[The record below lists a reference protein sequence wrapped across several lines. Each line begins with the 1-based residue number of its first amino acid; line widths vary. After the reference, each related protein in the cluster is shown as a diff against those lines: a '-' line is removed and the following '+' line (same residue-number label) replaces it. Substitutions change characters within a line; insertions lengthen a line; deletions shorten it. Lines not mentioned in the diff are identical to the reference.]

1 MFYAVV
7 NLHST
12 FQVWPWL
19 KIWTLGLLPVKI
31 STKINSSV
39 HCTATGLTNVIWE
52 HSNPHEVLPVVN
64 SQVGVMVW
72 CGITSAGLIGP
83 YFFEDN
89 VTGASYLAMLDE
101 YLWPAVRYKRL
112 IFQHDGAPAHYERN
126 VRNWLDHKFKNR
138 WIGRRGPTEWP
149 PRSPDLTPCDFFLWG
164 YLKDLVYRQ
173 RPSTIAQLRA
183 TIERCCQEIPLE
195 MFGRTCESVVNR
207 FRDCVACE
215 GQQLTD

>member
-1 MFYAVV
+1 
-7 NLHST
+7 
-12 FQVWPWL
+12 
-19 KIWTLGLLPVKI
+19 
-31 STKINSSV
+31 
-39 HCTATGLTNVIWE
+39 
-52 HSNPHEVLPVVN
+52 
-64 SQVGVMVW
+64 MVW
-72 CGITSAGLIGP
+72 CGITSACLIGP
-83 YFFEDN
+83 YFLEDN
-89 VTGASYLAMLDE
+89 VTGVSYLAMLDE

-126 VRNWLDHKFKNR
+126 VRNWLDHKFKNL

-195 MFGRTCESVVNR
+195 MFGRTCHSHNTCTKMTLESSRYSYDISILYN
-207 FRDCVACE
+207 FLCPE
-215 GQQLTD
+215 IFIGKN